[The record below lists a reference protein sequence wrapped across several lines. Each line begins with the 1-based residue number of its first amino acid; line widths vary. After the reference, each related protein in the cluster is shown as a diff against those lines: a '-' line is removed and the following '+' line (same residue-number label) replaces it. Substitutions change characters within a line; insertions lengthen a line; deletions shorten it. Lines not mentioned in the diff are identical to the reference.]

1 MKHRIR
7 MVPFWVAAAMLVSA
21 CSGTPS
27 APASPTATAVAGAS
41 KPTSGAG
48 PTPAGAQSAVTI
60 TIATVNNPDMQVM
73 AELAPEFTKQ
83 TGITAKF
90 VTLPD
95 QQLRQQVTQ
104 DVALGTGAYDIV
116 TIGPNE
122 LRYSWAKNKWVV
134 PMDDQ
139 FSTMD
144 PTSRST
150 YDLDDVLK
158 PIREY
163 LTIDG
168 KLYGLPFYGESTIT
182 FYRKDLFQ
190 AAGLTMPEHPTW
202 DQIKEFAC
210 KLHNPN
216 GPYGV
221 ILKGIPDYGQ
231 IAPFMSFTNAFG
243 LRWFDMNWQ
252 PPFTT
257 SEWKNAAQFY
267 VDLVQKCGEPGA
279 SSVGFNEGLGLMSQ
293 GKGAIWFDATVA
305 AGLLADPKNSTVVD
319 KIGYAYAPSQ
329 GCDKGRW
336 LYSWNLSLEAA
347 SKHQAEAFRFVT
359 WATSKDYIN
368 LVASKYGWGRVPPG
382 TRASTYANPQYT
394 AVAPWADITLKSID
408 LSDPVHPSC
417 QETPYTGTT
426 QIDIPEFPD
435 FAFDFG
441 QGLSAAVA
449 GTKTVDQWLS
459 EAQTKA
465 TQVMTKAGYI
475 K

>member
-1 MKHRIR
+1 MKHRA
-7 MVPFWVAAAMLVSA
+7 VSLAVAAILAVSA
-21 CSGTPS
+21 CSGTSSPSGGAS
-27 APASPTATAVAGAS
+27 APAASGGAS
-41 KPTSGAG
+41 A
-48 PTPAGAQSAVTI
+48 PAGSSGSGVTL
-60 TIATVNNPDMQVM
+60 TVASVNNPDMTVM
-73 AELAPEFTKQ
+73 SELAPEFTKE
-83 TGITAKF
+83 TGINVKF
-90 VTLPD
+90 SFLPD

-104 DVALGTGAYDIV
+104 DVSLGTGAYDIV

-122 LRYSWAKNKWVV
+122 LRYAWAKNNWVV

-139 FSTMD
+139 FAKLDQATRD
-144 PTSRST
+144 A

-158 PIREY
+158 PIRDY

-168 KLYGLPFYGESTIT
+168 KLYALPFYGESTIT
-182 FYRKDLFQ
+182 FYRKDLFD

-202 DQIKEFAC
+202 DQIKQFGCALN
-210 KLHNPN
+210 KPN

-231 IAPFMSFTNAFG
+231 IAPFMAFTNAFG

-252 PPFTT
+252 PQFTT
-257 SEWKNAAQFY
+257 PEWKRAAQFY
-267 VDLVQKCGEPGA
+267 VDLVQSCGEPGA
-279 SSVGFNEGLGLMSQ
+279 SSVGFNEGLGLMAQ

-305 AGLLADPKNSTVVD
+305 AGLLADPTNSTVTD
-319 KIGYAYAPSQ
+319 KIGYAYAPSE

-336 LYSWNLSLEAA
+336 LYSWNLALEAA
-347 SKHQAEAFRFVT
+347 SKHKDEAFRFIT

-382 TRASTYANPQYT
+382 TRASTYASPDYVK
-394 AVAPWADITLKSID
+394 AAPWADITLKSIN
-408 LSDPVHPSC
+408 LADPLHPSC
-417 QETPYTGTT
+417 QDTPYSGTT

-441 QGLSAAVA
+441 QGFSAAVA
-449 GTKTVDQWLS
+449 GTKTVDEWLS

-465 TQVMTKAGYI
+465 TDVLKKAGYI
-475 K
+475 KS